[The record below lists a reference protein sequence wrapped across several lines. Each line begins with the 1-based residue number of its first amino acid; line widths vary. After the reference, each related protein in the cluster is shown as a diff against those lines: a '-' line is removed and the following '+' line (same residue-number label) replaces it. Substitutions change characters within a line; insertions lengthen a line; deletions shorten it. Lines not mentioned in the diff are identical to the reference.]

1 MMDLLLDVK
10 INIAKLY
17 DETWIKLV
25 LYDNEFKE
33 FAYSTLGVAIYKQSI
48 MMNIEP
54 QIDQYGTKRWYYHSQ
69 LHRDNDLP
77 AIVWTNGDQSWWVR
91 GQRHRDND
99 LPAVVMTN
107 GDQSWWSHGQRH

>member
-1 MMDLLLDVK
+1 MNLLLDIK
-10 INIAKLY
+10 INIAKLD

-48 MMNIEP
+48 MSQIEP
-54 QIDQYGTKRWYYHSQ
+54 QIDTNGTKRWYYHCQ

-77 AIVWTNGDQSWWVR
+77 AIVWADGDQEWWSR
-91 GQRHRDND
+91 GECHRDND
-99 LPAVVMTN
+99 LPPVVRTN
-107 GDQSWWSHGQRH
+107 GNQEWY